1 MTSITVHLTHD
12 QLCDIILADQSLTVG
27 NESQSLGA
35 DSSVVHAHL
44 VACPLCAAELTSLR
58 NALSDFRE
66 ASTSFARQQFAE
78 SYVQRSSIAP
88 PHSFLSQPLYWVAAV
103 VVFVAALF
111 PLTMNRQRTPA
122 PNAAVTISTST
133 KATESDEALL
143 SDIDQKISSDI
154 PSAMEPLADPTATA
168 TSVSTSAQR
177 SN

>member
-1 MTSITVHLTHD
+1 MTSMTVHLTHD
-12 QLCDIILADQSLTVG
+12 QLCDLILADCSPTVEKESHSLR
-27 NESQSLGA
+27 S
-35 DSSVVHAHL
+35 DPDVVRAHL
-44 VACPLCAAELTSLR
+44 AACPLCAAELTSLR

-78 SYVQRSSIAP
+78 SYAQRSSIAP
-88 PHSFLSQPLYWVAAV
+88 PHSFLSQPLYWAAAV

-111 PLTMNRQRTPA
+111 PLTMNRQRTPTPSA
-122 PNAAVTISTST
+122 GVNISTPAQT
-133 KATESDEALL
+133 TESDEALL
-143 SDIDQKISSDI
+143 SDIDQRVSADI